1 MKDSRNKIIEI
12 DEKLLKLFEQRFELA
27 KNIANYKF
35 DNNLPIYDQERENAL
50 FEKYKIEASEE
61 FSDDVV
67 SVFKALIE
75 TSKNIQAKVIEK
87 KAK

>member
-1 MKDSRNKIIEI
+1 MKDSRSKIIEI